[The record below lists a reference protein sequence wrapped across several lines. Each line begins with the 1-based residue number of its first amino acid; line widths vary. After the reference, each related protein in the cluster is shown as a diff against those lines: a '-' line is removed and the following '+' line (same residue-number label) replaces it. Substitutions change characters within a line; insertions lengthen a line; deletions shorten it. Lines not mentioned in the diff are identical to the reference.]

1 MDGTE
6 TTAPAPSSTG
16 GETTAPIAVTPAD
29 TAVATNDV
37 AAYREARRV
46 ERGDPRRLPAA
57 ASQPGAAP
65 GDPASAAPSGP
76 AAPGAGADPARTVSK
91 RQQTIN
97 DYERTV
103 AELKAENARL
113 KGAGQ
118 AADGRTNGQGDGRGE
133 SRANGRAE
141 AATPRPAGI
150 PVDITQPALEEAAFY
165 TQHPEASTADY
176 VRYLTRFDREVER
189 ATDQMRQS
197 QTAAQA
203 AAHQRATKFHTQIT
217 AAGDPAEVIQRIDP
231 DLVALE
237 TRAYAQ
243 AQGKPL
249 SAANDLADEILDS
262 DVALQV
268 LEHLTAHPD
277 VKAKLLALPNRRA
290 VVREFTRLEAQFT
303 PAAPGATAPKTI
315 TDAPTPAVTLGT
327 RAAHPGDPVDSAV
340 ARGDVAAYRAARL
353 QQRAAQLR

>member
-6 TTAPAPSSTG
+6 TTAPAPSSPGPEATP
-16 GETTAPIAVTPAD
+16 TNAVVTPAD

-37 AAYREARRV
+37 AGYREARRV
-46 ERGDPRRLPAA
+46 ERGDPRRTPA
-57 ASQPGAAP
+57 
-65 GDPASAAPSGP
+65 
-76 AAPGAGADPARTVSK
+76 AAPGAASADPATPAATPGAPAERTVSK

-113 KGAGQ
+113 KGGGQ

-189 ATDQMRQS
+189 ATEQMRAT
-197 QTAAQA
+197 QTAAQT
-203 AAHQRATKFHTQIT
+203 AAHQRATKFHEQIT

-231 DLVALE
+231 DLVGLE

-268 LEHLTAHPD
+268 LEYLTAHPSE
-277 VKAKLLALPNRRA
+277 KAKLLALPNRRA
-290 VVREFTRLEAQFT
+290 VVREFSRLEARFT
-303 PAAPGATAPKTI
+303 PAAPGAAAPKTI
-315 TDAPTPAVTLGT
+315 TDAPTPAVTLGS
-327 RAAHPGDPVDSAV
+327 RAAAMADPVDSAV
-340 ARGDVAAYRAARL
+340 ARGDVSAYRAARL

>member
-6 TTAPAPSSTG
+6 TTAPAPSSPGPEATP
-16 GETTAPIAVTPAD
+16 TNVVVTPAD

-37 AAYREARRV
+37 AGYREARRV
-46 ERGDPRRLPAA
+46 ERGDPRRTPAA
-57 ASQPGAAP
+57 ASGAA
-65 GDPASAAPSGP
+65 S
-76 AAPGAGADPARTVSK
+76 ADPAATPAATPGAIPERTVSK

-97 DYERTV
+97 EYERTV

-113 KGAGQ
+113 KGGPA
-118 AADGRTNGQGDGRGE
+118 TNGHSDGRGE
-133 SRANGRAE
+133 PHATGRAE

-150 PVDITQPALEEAAFY
+150 PVDITHPALEEAAFY

-197 QTAAQA
+197 QMAAQA